1 MTSGLIN
8 KCGRSSNDLLHLA
21 RLCNNFYLGAF
32 KQNECK
38 PLYFG
43 KFQIGLVRKN
53 VEKILQKYESIFH
66 IRKEYISIVHDENI
80 SSKIDYVLREIK
92 GKYPHI
98 SALQGWRDENYNIKA
113 YFSDSEPLL
122 KMERS
127 ATCLFGL
134 RQYGVDIN
142 GYVKHPEKG
151 MCLWFQKRS
160 HNKPTW
166 PGRWDNFVGGGLSEG
181 FGIFETAIK
190 EANEEANV
198 PNELAQKMQP
208 KGCVSFFFESERGL
222 FPQTEFVFDLELPL
236 DFRPTVNDG
245 EVEEFELLSID
256 HVISR
261 ILSKDMKMTSCP
273 ITIDFL
279 FRHGFINIFNEPN
292 LPELLELIHIP
303 LHNIYNVRSTE
314 ED

>member
-1 MTSGLIN
+1 MSLLIAQ
-8 KCGRSSNDLLHLA
+8 RTYHHQQ
-21 RLCNNFYLGAF
+21 LCNNFYLGAF

-151 MCLWFQKRS
+151 
-160 HNKPTW
+160 
-166 PGRWDNFVGGGLSEG
+166 RWDNFVGGGLSEG

-198 PNELAQKMQP
+198 PNELAQKNATKRM
-208 KGCVSFFFESERGL
+208 CL
-222 FPQTEFVFDLELPL
+222 
-236 DFRPTVNDG
+236 
-245 EVEEFELLSID
+245 I
-256 HVISR
+256 
-261 ILSKDMKMTSCP
+261 
-273 ITIDFL
+273 FL
-279 FRHGFINIFNEPN
+279 
-292 LPELLELIHIP
+292 
-303 LHNIYNVRSTE
+303 
-314 ED
+314 